1 MILRNPLFL
10 VCCILF
16 WFNQAIERSGIV
28 LPFIHA
34 YVDDLLAMPVVLGIT
49 LQVMRWLYPG
59 GQLLVFSPVHVLVG
73 WLYFSLLLEGLL
85 PLLSTTYTADLW
97 DILCYGIGSLAF
109 YFWINRAQSEKNSAR
124 ADP

>member
-1 MILRNPLFL
+1 MIFRNPLFV

-16 WFNQAIERSGIV
+16 WVNQWIERSGIV

-34 YVDDLLAMPVVLGIT
+34 YADDLLAMPVVLGIT

-59 GQLLVFSPVHVLVG
+59 GGLLVFSWLHVLVG

-85 PLLSTTYTADLW
+85 PLLSNTYTADPW
-97 DILCYGIGSLAF
+97 DVLCYGIGSLTF
-109 YFWINRAQSEKNSAR
+109 YFWINRENTEKHAR
-124 ADP
+124 S